1 MQKFMLQSGKVVE
14 LSLAPIEIAL
24 NLYRTIMCE
33 CKNTGLDLK
42 VTEGETIADVILK
55 NTEALLNILG
65 SQQVL
70 EAVQECSAK
79 NLYDK
84 QRFSMELFEDE
95 KARGD
100 FLPLIYLTAVENIRP
115 FFPNLHTI
123 FSMVEDVFLKG

>member
-24 NLYRTIMCE
+24 NLYRTIICE
-33 CKNTGLDLK
+33 CKNSGLDLK
-42 VTEGETIADVILK
+42 IVEGETIADIILK

-65 SQQVL
+65 SQQVF

-123 FSMVEDVFLKG
+123 FSMVEDAFLKE

>member
-14 LSLAPIEIAL
+14 LSLAPIETAL
-24 NLYRTIMCE
+24 NLYRTIIYE
-33 CKNTGLDLK
+33 CKNAGLDLK
-42 VTEGETIADVILK
+42 IVEGESIADVILK

-123 FSMVEDVFLKG
+123 FSMAEDVFLKG

>member
-14 LSLAPIEIAL
+14 LSLAPIETAL
-24 NLYRTIMCE
+24 NLYRTIICE
-33 CKNTGLDLK
+33 CKNSGLDLK
-42 VTEGETIADVILK
+42 IVESETIADIILK

-70 EAVQECSAK
+70 EAIQECSAK

>member
-24 NLYRTIMCE
+24 NLYRTIICE
-33 CKNTGLDLK
+33 CKNAGLDLK
-42 VTEGETIADVILK
+42 VTEGESIADVILK

>member
-14 LSLAPIEIAL
+14 LSLAPIETAL
-24 NLYRTIMCE
+24 NLYRTIIYE
-33 CKNTGLDLK
+33 CKNAGLDLK
-42 VTEGETIADVILK
+42 IVEGESIADVILK

>member
-14 LSLAPIEIAL
+14 LSLAPIETAL
-24 NLYRTIMCE
+24 NLYRTIICE

-42 VTEGETIADVILK
+42 VIEGETIADIILK

>member
-14 LSLAPIEIAL
+14 LSLAPIETAL
-24 NLYRTIMCE
+24 NLYRTIIYE
-33 CKNTGLDLK
+33 CKNAGLDLK
-42 VTEGETIADVILK
+42 IVEGESIADVILK

-95 KARGD
+95 KARRD

-123 FSMVEDVFLKG
+123 FSMVEDAFLKE